1 VIEKFP
7 GRDGVRRLVKLKTAH
22 GEHLLPIQRVYPL
35 EIESRPADRKSEEV
49 DGNSTHTEAS
59 DAVKPEVEEEK
70 PEVKEEKKPARRTR
84 SGRVIRA
91 PERLTYTLAGLD
103 FA

>member
-1 VIEKFP
+1 
-7 GRDGVRRLVKLKTAH
+7 
-22 GEHLLPIQRVYPL
+22 
-35 EIESRPADRKSEEV
+35 IESRPADRKSEEV
-49 DGNSTHTEAS
+49 DGDSTHTEAS

-70 PEVKEEKKPARRTR
+70 PEVEEEKKPERRTR

-103 FA
+103 FAE